1 MYPYGWFMLMFGKN
15 QQNSVKQLS
24 FNKKEKKKRIML
36 KKKKKNTFWYI
47 RANKGWR
54 NSCWWRK
61 QMFPNSLS
69 WFLNNNADQ
78 CQSIL
83 REIYIHISF
92 FFSFLV
98 SFKKQMCLLQKQ
110 KSSSNQ
116 KKIQVI
122 KNNTFSFFLL
132 ICLQNLEN
140 LLVTKLFFI
149 FQ

>member
-24 FNKKEKKKRIML
+24 FEKKEKKEKKRIIKTSHNKKNYFKK

-69 WFLNNNADQ
+69 WFLINNADQ

-83 REIYIHISF
+83 RERYIHWIF
-92 FFSFLV
+92 FFLFWSPLRNKCACSRNKV
-98 SFKKQMCLLQKQ
+98 KLKSEKNTGYKK
-110 KSSSNQ
+110 
-116 KKIQVI
+116 
-122 KNNTFSFFLL
+122 
-132 ICLQNLEN
+132 
-140 LLVTKLFFI
+140 
-149 FQ
+149 